1 MSRVYSTRLLVVHNL
16 VEVATYTVPDGF
28 IAVVRDIDGYASAGL
43 IQTVVTVYGNLSQ
56 VIDWWVIDTDTTV
69 VHQWRG
75 RQVLYAGEQLQVLTT
90 GPADITISG
99 YELVAP

>member
-1 MSRVYSTRLLVVHNL
+1 MSRVYSTRLLVCHNL

-28 IAVVRDIDGYASAGL
+28 IAVVRDIDSYASAGL
-43 IQTVVTVYGNLSQ
+43 LEIAVTVFGNLSQ
-56 VIDWWVIDTDTTV
+56 IIDWWVIDTGTSII
-69 VHQWRG
+69 HQWRG

-90 GPADITISG
+90 GPTDITISG